1 MINKFAILKLEF
13 PKIIIETF
21 IVVSVALASGASD
34 ILVAFLIS
42 SLIYA
47 YARIDEISLPLLFW
61 FSSAIA
67 ISLTIYLFFIE
78 NIGFLLFFDFENL
91 LENKKIFSV
100 YVFVI
105 LFIQSAVGNLF
116 IMTRRS

>member
-1 MINKFAILKLEF
+1 MNL

-21 IVVSVALASGASD
+21 IVVSVALSSGSSD
-34 ILVAFLIS
+34 LLVAFLIS
-42 SLIYA
+42 SLIYV
-47 YARIDEISLPLLFW
+47 YAKIDEISLPLLIW
-61 FSSAIA
+61 FSSAVA

-78 NIGFLLFFDFENL
+78 EIGFLLLFDVENL

-116 IMTRRS
+116 IMARRS